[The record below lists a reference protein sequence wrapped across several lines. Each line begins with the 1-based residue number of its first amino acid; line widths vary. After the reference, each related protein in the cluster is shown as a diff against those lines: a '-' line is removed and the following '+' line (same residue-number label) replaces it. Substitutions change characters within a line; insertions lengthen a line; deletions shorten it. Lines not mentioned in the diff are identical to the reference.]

1 MPITDA
7 NPLSRGDG
15 TGGDLISVTP
25 NDSTDLATAGRAIRC
40 RPDGTA
46 GTLRFRNAAG
56 TQRDTAIAV
65 GELLLVG
72 VSRIHATGTT
82 ATGLE
87 ILV

>member
-15 TGGDLISVTP
+15 TGGDLIPVTP

-87 ILV
+87 FLV

>member
-1 MPITDA
+1 MPLTDA
-7 NPLSRGDG
+7 NPLSRGEG
-15 TGGDLISVTP
+15 TGGDLIPVTP
-25 NDSTDLATAGRAIRC
+25 NDSVDLATAGRAIRC

-56 TQRDTAIAV
+56 VQRDTAIAV
-65 GELLLVG
+65 GEMLLVG

-87 ILV
+87 III

>member
-15 TGGDLISVTP
+15 AGRDLIPVTP

>member
-15 TGGDLISVTP
+15 TGGDLIPVTP

-82 ATGLE
+82 AAGLE